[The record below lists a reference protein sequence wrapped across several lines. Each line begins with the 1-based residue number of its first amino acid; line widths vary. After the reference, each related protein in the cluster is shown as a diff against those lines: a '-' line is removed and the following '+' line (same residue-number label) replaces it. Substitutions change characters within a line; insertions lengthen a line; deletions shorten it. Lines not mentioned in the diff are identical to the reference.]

1 MSHKDVNEYEGQSSH
16 IVQHWGDQRLHKLQG
31 ENRLKMWYVKN
42 YNPHLLKTK
51 AQMTSKNGIHVFLS
65 FCRQRVGEGVRIC
78 SSLYIFYAI
87 HYGSVF
93 SMFLFL
99 KFD

>member
-16 IVQHWGDQRLHKLQG
+16 IVQQLGDQRLHKLQG

-42 YNPHLLKTK
+42 YNPNLLKTK
-51 AQMTSKNGIHVFLS
+51 AQMTSKTGIHIFLS

-78 SSLYIFYAI
+78 SSSYIFMQFTMGPCFLCFFFFAI
-87 HYGSVF
+87 
-93 SMFLFL
+93 
-99 KFD
+99 